1 MKNLY
6 LLFPD
11 ANLDLS
17 SFERIDP
24 DVYRQEFHHSYNT
37 YVFSLLDCF
46 FIDALRE
53 TLENS
58 AMVSMLSEK
67 EIVRIEHRLLKV
79 RDGTNMLQDKPVD
92 IEHKKK
98 ILAVDEQGFKLNCK
112 KLAEGFVFRFKN
124 DELSESELLTLL
136 KEVENESSYRQFV
149 EPTLTQLH
157 KYIDGQKRNQEPIL
171 ILAEPSRENEWE
183 NYLWI
188 RI

>member
-11 ANLDLS
+11 ADLNLS
-17 SFERIDP
+17 SYEQIDT

-37 YVFSLLDCF
+37 YVFGLLDCF
-46 FIDALRE
+46 FIDALRD

-79 RDGTNMLQDKPVD
+79 RDGTNMLQDKAVD
-92 IEHKKK
+92 IKHKKK
-98 ILAVDEQGFKLNCK
+98 ILAVDEEGFKLNCK

-124 DELSESELLTLL
+124 DELCESELITLL
-136 KEVENESSYRQFV
+136 KEVENESSYQQFV

-157 KYIDGQKRNQEPIL
+157 KYIDAQKKKQDPVL
-171 ILAEPSRENEWE
+171 ILAEPKQERMWE
-183 NYLWI
+183 DRLWI